1 MRYNRNDYSACDWK
15 ATKSDALRK
24 NQKAAPSLPVVK
36 IMILVLAVAVS
47 ALTLWELVKG
57 AGA

>member
-15 ATKSDALRK
+15 ATKSDVLRK